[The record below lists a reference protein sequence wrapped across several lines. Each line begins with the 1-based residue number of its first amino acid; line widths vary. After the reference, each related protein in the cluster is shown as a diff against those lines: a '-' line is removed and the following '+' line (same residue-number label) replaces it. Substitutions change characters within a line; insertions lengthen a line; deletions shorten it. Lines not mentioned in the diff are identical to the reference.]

1 MAGVQIGDK
10 LGGSRMTGVLLVP
23 LQVPFHIPYLA
34 LSLAIGLFYGCCL
47 PQEAI
52 MALYLISYDINEK
65 DEFEYGPL
73 WQRLKS
79 MGAVK
84 ILDSEWA
91 MEADESSASM
101 IYVRLAAMVQSKD
114 RLLIQEVTSDAAWDK
129 VMISDDA
136 FQKLLR
142 SART

>member
-1 MAGVQIGDK
+1 
-10 LGGSRMTGVLLVP
+10 
-23 LQVPFHIPYLA
+23 
-34 LSLAIGLFYGCCL
+34 
-47 PQEAI
+47 

-84 ILDSEWA
+84 LLDSEWA

-136 FQKLLR
+136 FQKLLS

>member
-1 MAGVQIGDK
+1 V
-10 LGGSRMTGVLLVP
+10 
-23 LQVPFHIPYLA
+23 
-34 LSLAIGLFYGCCL
+34 
-47 PQEAI
+47 
-52 MALYLISYDINEK
+52 ALYLISYDINEK

-91 MEADESSASM
+91 MEADESSAST
-101 IYVRLAAMVQSKD
+101 IYVRLAPMVQLKD
-114 RLLIQEVTSDAAWDK
+114 RILIQELSSDAAWDK

-136 FQKLLR
+136 FLKLLR
-142 SART
+142 SARS

>member
-1 MAGVQIGDK
+1 
-10 LGGSRMTGVLLVP
+10 
-23 LQVPFHIPYLA
+23 
-34 LSLAIGLFYGCCL
+34 
-47 PQEAI
+47 

-65 DEFEYGPL
+65 DEFKYGPL
-73 WQRLKS
+73 WQRLKA

-114 RLLIQEVTSDAAWDK
+114 RLLIQEVTSDVAWDK

-136 FQKLLR
+136 FQKLLS

>member
-1 MAGVQIGDK
+1 
-10 LGGSRMTGVLLVP
+10 
-23 LQVPFHIPYLA
+23 
-34 LSLAIGLFYGCCL
+34 
-47 PQEAI
+47 

-79 MGAVK
+79 MGAVRL
-84 ILDSEWA
+84 LDSEWA
-91 MEADESSASM
+91 IEADESSAST
-101 IYVRLAAMVQSKD
+101 IYVRLAPMVQLKD
-114 RLLIQEVTSDAAWDK
+114 RLLIQELTSDAAWDK

-142 SART
+142 SASR

>member
-1 MAGVQIGDK
+1 
-10 LGGSRMTGVLLVP
+10 
-23 LQVPFHIPYLA
+23 
-34 LSLAIGLFYGCCL
+34 
-47 PQEAI
+47 

-65 DEFEYGPL
+65 DDFEYGPL

-84 ILDSEWA
+84 LLDSEWA
-91 MEADESSASM
+91 MEADESSAST
-101 IYVRLAAMVQSKD
+101 IYVRLAPMVQLKD
-114 RLLIQEVTSDAAWDK
+114 RLLIQELTSDAAWDK

-142 SART
+142 SARR

>member
-1 MAGVQIGDK
+1 
-10 LGGSRMTGVLLVP
+10 
-23 LQVPFHIPYLA
+23 
-34 LSLAIGLFYGCCL
+34 
-47 PQEAI
+47 

-91 MEADESSASM
+91 MEADESSAST
-101 IYVRLAAMVQSKD
+101 IYVRLAPMVQLKD
-114 RLLIQEVTSDAAWDK
+114 RILIQELSSDAAWDK

-136 FQKLLR
+136 FLKLLR
-142 SART
+142 SARS